1 MGDIERVMTSVADE
15 KEIMHPT
22 VKTVSLEALI
32 CDTSGYGSQRHQYLV
47 KEIPVT
53 IFLND
58 RELVTLLCTGHHLD
72 ELAVGFL
79 RAEGFLESRKDLESL
94 QIDEDAGAVRIA
106 SSLDTS
112 LVGQL
117 WQKRTITSGCGKGT
131 VFYHAIDAL
140 LATPVSSGVRI
151 TPAQVWYR
159 MQELHRLSQTY
170 RDTHGVHNT
179 ALATPEQILLF
190 RDDIGR
196 HNAVD
201 MIIGHAFLH
210 DLRLDDK
217 ALITT
222 GRLTSEILIKAAKV
236 GLPVIISRN
245 TATSLAV
252 ELAAAL
258 NVTLIGY
265 VRNGKSTVYS
275 GLDRVACSVSAEG

>member
-1 MGDIERVMTSVADE
+1 MVTATDQEDRMI
-15 KEIMHPT
+15 PT
-22 VKTVSLEALI
+22 DKTVFLQALI
-32 CDTSGYGSQRHQYLV
+32 CDAAGHGDLRPQHLV

-53 IFLND
+53 IFFND
-58 RELVTLLCTGHHLD
+58 RELVTLLCTGHYLD
-72 ELAVGFL
+72 ELAAGFL
-79 RAEGFLESRKDLESL
+79 HAEGFLSSKEDLKALE
-94 QIDEDAGAVRIA
+94 IDANAGTVKVV
-106 SSLDTS
+106 SSLDAS
-112 LVGQL
+112 LVERL

-140 LATPVSSGVRI
+140 LATPVSSDLRI
-151 TPAQVWYR
+151 TPAQIWER
-159 MQELHRLSQTY
+159 MQDLHRLSQTY

-179 ALATPEQILLF
+179 ALASPGEILLF

-210 DLRLDDK
+210 GLSLHNK

-236 GLPVIISRN
+236 GLPVLISRN

-252 ELAAAL
+252 ELATQL
-258 NVTLIGY
+258 KITLIGY

-275 GLDRVACSVSAEG
+275 GAERVTCSAPGES

>member
-1 MGDIERVMTSVADE
+1 MGDFERVMISVADE
-15 KEIMHPT
+15 KEMMLPT
-22 VKTVSLEALI
+22 DKTVSLEALI
-32 CDTSGYGSQRHQYLV
+32 CDASGHGNLRHQYLV
-47 KEIPVT
+47 KEVPVT
-53 IFLND
+53 IFVND

-94 QIDEDAGAVRIA
+94 RIDEDTGAVRIA
-106 SSLDTS
+106 SSLDAS
-112 LVGQL
+112 LVEHL

-140 LATPVSSGVRI
+140 LATPVSSDVHI
-151 TPAQVWYR
+151 TPAQVWER
-159 MQELHRLSQTY
+159 MQDLHRLSQTY

-275 GLDRVACSVSAEG
+275 GLDRVACSVSGEG